1 MYCQTSRVV
10 QSASGLI
17 FWITF
22 AARQLERFH
31 FLKIRARGRLIAP
44 ERREPRVIWF
54 QAREQRLH
62 FPQLAAVRWIGLV
75 QNPELRFLV
84 GHTLLGFEIK

>member
-17 FWITF
+17 FWIDF
-22 AARQLERFH
+22 AAGQLEGFH
-31 FLKIRARGRLIAP
+31 FLEIRARGRLVAP
-44 ERREPRVIWF
+44 ERGKPRVVVL
-54 QAREQRLH
+54 QAAEQRLD
-62 FPQLAAVRWIGLV
+62 FAQLAAARRIGLV

-84 GHTLLGFEIK
+84 RHTLLGFEIK